1 MYKTF
6 QKPLSLLSCFHKFHK
21 IDDFKPT
28 NFFQASLNTKKSIC
42 NTLLKFFIFNNK
54 NCDLKAHSTIILTI
68 DKGRLKTSYPGFF
81 RRPLVSQLSM
91 LNNPIAI
98 FYAFTCL
105 GTKFIAASH
114 DIGSIDAAD
123 HIRILSFLVNQ
134 HCIKE
139 R

>member
-1 MYKTF
+1 
-6 QKPLSLLSCFHKFHK
+6 
-21 IDDFKPT
+21 
-28 NFFQASLNTKKSIC
+28 
-42 NTLLKFFIFNNK
+42 
-54 NCDLKAHSTIILTI
+54 
-68 DKGRLKTSYPGFF
+68 
-81 RRPLVSQLSM
+81 M

-114 DIGSIDAAD
+114 DIGSIDATD